1 MPEALYAPLLPCPFC
16 GHEEPTFERVGTPRQ
31 SCIVICG
38 NCGCRHESS
47 DEGARS
53 GTQWNTRAD
62 ATCSLRS
69 APKPELQEAFAER
82 YKSDP
87 ADPSC
92 AEMLSLY
99 SDGWADCSL
108 RGGQQGWI
116 SVEERLPADEE
127 TVFCTGFIG
136 NDPANARWA
145 EVASH
150 QGGSFY
156 DTETGDD
163 FYPPTHWKPLDLP
176 PPSTHPQETQ
186 P

>member
-16 GHEEPTFERVGTPRQ
+16 GDHSVEEAESAVPTTKGGHKRAVY
-31 SCIVICG
+31 C
-38 NCGCRHESS
+38 NGCFS
-47 DEGARS
+47 EGPTAD
-53 GTQWNTRAD
+53 TTADAIAAWNTRAD
-62 ATCSLRS
+62 AT
-69 APKPELQEAFAER
+69 
-82 YKSDP
+82 
-87 ADPSC
+87 
-92 AEMLSLY
+92 
-99 SDGWADCSL
+99 CSL

-136 NDPANARWA
+136 NDPANERWA

-150 QGGSFY
+150 QRGLFY

-176 PPSTHPQETQ
+176 HTSTQPQETQ